1 MSHPSSPL
9 AGRRGNTLLEVQV
22 AFVVLGIGLAGMCQ
36 LAVVQLRQV
45 RVMEQRL
52 QGQVVQSNASAGTTK
67 TMLTA
72 QTYYLVPWRN
82 PWTQKLAGSAQIVPG
97 SSTIPSNPTIP
108 CDPGPLQ
115 PPANQNPQS
124 YWVNVV
130 SLEAPPTSQD
140 VTAYVDV
147 SAPSSGS

>member
-72 QTYYLVPWRN
+72 QTYYLVPWQN
-82 PWTQKLAGSAQIVPG
+82 PWTRKLAGSAQIVAG
-97 SSTIPSNPTIP
+97 SSTIP
-108 CDPGPLQ
+108 CDPGSLPL
-115 PPANQNPQS
+115 PPPPGNQNLQS
-124 YWVNVV
+124 NGVTVW
-130 SLEAPPTSQD
+130 SLEASPTGQD

-147 SAPSSGS
+147 SGS